1 VKPGRVASFVNALL
15 RNRSP
20 RAFDSDT
27 EDAEAIRAAIELR
40 AAQPGAAEPAD
51 EFVRELQAR
60 LRERL
65 ESTSTVKAGD
75 SLEQPTP
82 DFFVR
87 RTLTRRHLL
96 EGAGIAAAAAAL
108 GVVGDR
114 VLDHVPSTREL
125 SQQSLVPDN
134 GRWVTVATGDRV
146 AASRLTAF
154 KTEDV
159 VGFIVNE
166 GGTLRATSG
175 VCTHQGCLLKANDAA
190 SRFDCPCHGAAFS
203 LDGRVLFH
211 QFKGQLAPLPTL
223 EVRQAGNEVQVLLPP
238 PKSA

>member
-1 VKPGRVASFVNALL
+1 MKPGRVASFVNALL

-20 RAFDSDT
+20 RAFDSDA

-40 AAQPGAAEPAD
+40 AAQPGAAEPTD
-51 EFVRELQAR
+51 DFVRELQGR
-60 LRERL
+60 LKERF
-65 ESTSTVKAGD
+65 ESISTVEAGD
-75 SLEQPTP
+75 WRDQQTEA
-82 DFFVR
+82 FAH
-87 RTLTRRHLL
+87 RTLTRRHML

-108 GVVGDR
+108 GVIGDR
-114 VLDHVPSTREL
+114 VFEHAPATPEA
-125 SQQSLVPDN
+125 SQQALVPDN
-134 GRWVTVATGDRV
+134 GRWVTVASGDKV

-175 VCTHQGCLLKANDAA
+175 VCTHQGCLLNANEAA

>member
-20 RAFDSDT
+20 RAFDSDS

-40 AAQPGAAEPAD
+40 AAQTDAVEPTD
-51 EFVRELQAR
+51 DFVRELHAR

-65 ESTSTVKAGD
+65 ESTSTVDAGD
-75 SLEQPTP
+75 WREQQTTEA
-82 DFFVR
+82 FAH
-87 RTLTRRHLL
+87 RTLTRRHML

-108 GVVGDR
+108 GVIGDR
-114 VLDHVPSTREL
+114 AFDHPPATREL
-125 SQQSLVPDN
+125 SQQSLAPDN
-134 GRWVTVATGDRV
+134 GRWVTVASGDEV

-154 KTEDV
+154 KTEEV

-175 VCTHQGCLLKANDAA
+175 VCTHQGCLLKANEAA

>member
-20 RAFDSDT
+20 RAFDLDS

-40 AAQPGAAEPAD
+40 AARPDAAEPTD
-51 EFVRELQAR
+51 DFVRELQGR
-60 LRERL
+60 LKERL
-65 ESTSTVKAGD
+65 ESTSTVEIGD
-75 SLEQPTP
+75 LPERQTTEA
-82 DFFVR
+82 FAR

-114 VLDHVPSTREL
+114 VFDHAPATREL
-125 SQQSLVPDN
+125 SQQSLAPDN
-134 GRWVTVATGDRV
+134 GHWVTVASGDKV
-146 AASRLTAF
+146 AATRLTAF

-175 VCTHQGCLLKANDAA
+175 VCTHQGCLLKANEAA

-211 QFKGQLAPLPTL
+211 QFEGQLAPLPTL
-223 EVRQAGNEVQVLLPP
+223 EVRQTGNDVQVLLPP